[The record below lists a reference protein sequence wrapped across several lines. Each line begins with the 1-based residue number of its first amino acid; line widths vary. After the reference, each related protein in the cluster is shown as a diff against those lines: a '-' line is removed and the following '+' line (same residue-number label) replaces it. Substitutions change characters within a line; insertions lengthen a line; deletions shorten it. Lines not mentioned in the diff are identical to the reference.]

1 MYNPIEE
8 RRRIVQERIAKS
20 FNGGINVADEMS
32 LEKAAAAIGEIR
44 HWKDG
49 VYKKIEYGK
58 WVQIHDNK
66 EKEVGDT
73 RMKKIISEEYDSL
86 QKEFDK
92 IKNEFESNIETKYA
106 KGTTAYNLFFQR
118 AWSDEIDKNDFIKQI
133 RQKQKDLFDELKEI
147 KFQIESSKKKRR
159 EEKIGKKE
167 VDFDDLNKIWEDY
180 ENSLR
185 QVQKIP
191 EFVKAEEAM
200 PVVTTNDYYL
210 DTEAEFKNL
219 YDGERKDLDDVWNK
233 MKNESG
239 FSFHKSP
246 KSDSEYL
253 IDEKTGDVY
262 RYANHW
268 FRVSSCE
275 WSIDSVNGY
284 YGYDIAKCN
293 IKNFKRKSR
302 HGLEN
307 YFNPNFRLAI
317 VNLAELYLPKLREL
331 TKDNEKFYLTNKAE
345 KRVDGIIES
354 IWKNLKYSA
363 GLTIEEI
370 EKLKK
375 KYDFI

>member
-1 MYNPIEE
+1 MNNPIEE
-8 RRRIVQERIAKS
+8 KRHLVQERISKS
-20 FNGGINVADEMS
+20 FDSGINVSEEAA

-58 WVQIHDNK
+58 WVQIHGNK
-66 EKEVGDT
+66 EKKVGDT
-73 RMKKIISEEYDSL
+73 RIKKIISEEYDLL

-106 KGTTAYNLFFQR
+106 KGTMAYNVFFEN
-118 AWSDEIDKNDFIKQI
+118 AWCDEISKNNFIRQI
-133 RQKQKDLFDELKEI
+133 KQKQKDLNDELKEI
-147 KFQIESSKKKRR
+147 KHQIELSKKKKR

-167 VDFDDLNKIWEDY
+167 IDYDDLNKIG
-180 ENSLR
+180 ENYISSVR
-185 QVQKIP
+185 QIREIP
-191 EFVKAEEAM
+191 KYIKAEEAM
-200 PVVTTNDYYL
+200 PVVTIDDYFL
-210 DTEAEFKNL
+210 DTEAKFENL
-219 YDGERKDLDDVWNK
+219 YNDTRKDLNDIWNK
-233 MKNESG
+233 MKEESG

-253 IDEKTGDVY
+253 IDKKNGDIY

-268 FRVSSCE
+268 FRVASCE

-302 HGLEN
+302 FGLAN
-307 YFNPNFRLAI
+307 YLNPNFRLAT
-317 VNLAELYLPKLREL
+317 VNLAESYLPKLREL
-331 TKDNEKFYLTNKAE
+331 TKDNEKFYLTDKAK
-345 KRVDGIIES
+345 KRVNDIIES
-354 IWKNLKYSA
+354 IWSNLKYSA
-363 GLTIEEI
+363 GLSIKEI
-370 EKLKK
+370 EKMKK

>member
-8 RRRIVQERIAKS
+8 RRRTVQERIAKS

-167 VDFDDLNKIWEDY
+167 VDFDDLNKIYEDY

-185 QVQKIP
+185 QVQK
-191 EFVKAEEAM
+191 
-200 PVVTTNDYYL
+200 YQ
-210 DTEAEFKNL
+210 NL
-219 YDGERKDLDDVWNK
+219 
-233 MKNESG
+233 
-239 FSFHKSP
+239 
-246 KSDSEYL
+246 
-253 IDEKTGDVY
+253 
-262 RYANHW
+262 
-268 FRVSSCE
+268 
-275 WSIDSVNGY
+275 
-284 YGYDIAKCN
+284 
-293 IKNFKRKSR
+293 
-302 HGLEN
+302 
-307 YFNPNFRLAI
+307 
-317 VNLAELYLPKLREL
+317 
-331 TKDNEKFYLTNKAE
+331 
-345 KRVDGIIES
+345 
-354 IWKNLKYSA
+354 
-363 GLTIEEI
+363 
-370 EKLKK
+370 
-375 KYDFI
+375 